1 MSTLVTALRGAV
13 DRGELS
19 AWFQPQVDLRSGRIV
34 AAEALCRWTH
44 PDFGNVPPNVFIPL
58 AEESGLIDEIG
69 EFMLEQGCLA
79 AAEWANRDH
88 RIEVSV
94 NVSPAQ
100 LVTSTFTDRL
110 AEQLVAL
117 DLPPQSLTVEITEA
131 LVIHNMPSVVQRLDE
146 LRSLGLGVALDDFG
160 VGQASLAQLDRL
172 HATELKIDR
181 SLIAD
186 ESEETAILL
195 QGVVQKVHS
204 AGLRVVAEGIETAA
218 QLERVRSL
226 NCDRAQGYLLAM
238 PLPKPQISELLLT
251 A

>member
-1 MSTLVTALRGAV
+1 MPNLVTALHGAV
-13 DRGELS
+13 DRGELA

-44 PDFGNVPPNVFIPL
+44 PEFGNVPPTVFIPL
-58 AEESGLIDEIG
+58 AEENGLIDEIG

-88 RIEVSV
+88 RVEVSV

-100 LVTSTFTDRL
+100 LVTSAFTDHL
-110 AEQLVAL
+110 AEQLKSL
-117 DLPPQSLTVEITEA
+117 ELPPRSLTVEITES
-131 LVIHNMPSVVQRLDE
+131 LVIQDMPRVVQRLDE

-181 SLIAD
+181 SLVAD
-186 ESEETAILL
+186 DSEETSILL
-195 QGVVQKVHS
+195 HGVVQKVHA

-218 QLERVRSL
+218 QLERVRAL
-226 NCDRAQGYLLAM
+226 DCDRAQGYLLAM
-238 PLPKPQISELLLT
+238 PLPKPRMSELLLT